1 VVVNNEKGHVRNF
14 PVIEFSQVVSEE
26 K

>member
-1 VVVNNEKGHVRNF
+1 VVNNEKGHVRNF